1 MLKKEDPHIAPNKIK
16 RKKSKLLDDLI
27 SIKDCIDV
35 KYAYLLYLL
44 INLKR
49 TINYYLF
56 PLCKEKKIYECKKRI
71 KINKRQ
77 RS

>member
-35 KYAYLLYLL
+35 KYA
-44 INLKR
+44 
-49 TINYYLF
+49 
-56 PLCKEKKIYECKKRI
+56 
-71 KINKRQ
+71 
-77 RS
+77 